1 MSKKFLIF
9 SFIGCIIFFI
19 DLAFFIIFNKYFN
32 FTFSRFLSY
41 SFATYF
47 AYLLNKKFTF
57 KKLNSSFIF
66 YYLGTLT
73 AGIQNIFISLILTNN
88 YLSLKIN
95 FSFAIAVGCLYG
107 LIFNFIFQ
115 NKITFKND

>member
-1 MSKKFLIF
+1 LHY
-9 SFIGCIIFFI
+9 FFI
-19 DLAFFIIFNKYFN
+19 DLAFFIIINKYFS
-32 FTFSRFLSY
+32 FTFSRFISY

-57 KKLNSSFIF
+57 KKLNSSFIL

-73 AGIQNIFISLILTNN
+73 AGIQNIFISWILTNK
-88 YLSLKIN
+88 YLPLETS
-95 FSFAIAVGCLYG
+95 FTFAIATGCLYG

-115 NKITFKND
+115 KRITFRND